1 MGFNPFKSKK
11 KIYVSSVVYNLAGD
25 YPGRPNYLRSTI
37 FGAVMGQE
45 NTGQT
50 ISQSIQ
56 SSYIKGPAI
65 KYRSWYRYVKNNL
78 TDYIALPSAVIGS
91 SSSVAAADVL
101 AAINVPAGQTAWV
114 QSAIKD
120 DADYMWW
127 AQGYMLEHY
136 PDLFNTAWAA
146 DFDSATNTVVI
157 TMASG
162 TTVRFTA
169 EGYDNNAHYVY
180 ALYTLTANDEVGPV
194 QPGDTQTSQTEPSHT
209 GFDVVSSVDSPGSQT
224 LKTTVNVRKKYANGD
239 PDYVNETS
247 SNRTVTTAGNQSV
260 YAKTEYKGQAA
271 DSDSL
276 ESLKTILNITKRP
289 TVGTTVD
296 TQTVTSSEV
305 INGESVEVTTTTT
318 TTTENVVYLYDARTD
333 TQLITSLSLKQSEV
347 FIYKLGSGGA
357 LDKYISQQE
366 DFGKFF
372 PILPIRINNTSIT
385 RYGATGNWWSGGSSK
400 YYDAIAKAYK
410 KLIGSD
416 FADIVKSV
424 EDNDNID
431 DIDYAAINFGVAL
444 NTKTDACKRYLYQFW
459 KEMIDYQSS
468 SQSDYLTWKTQALA
482 AASYQNRWNTWK
494 AAQDNPADPLYGTAE
509 PLRATVTRPNS
520 SSIRIQASQAWNS
533 WYNIVISWNYVAET
547 AHAGQA
553 WAGAKSGELKLIVTQ
568 GDPIL
573 IDSYLAG
580 IGSDSSDVSDLSDDT
595 LTIFWQVDDS
605 SYRRLDISGAYHKNI
620 VYQGKSVGTSA
631 KDALNDK
638 DESGFIVPL
647 HYGILADTPLVPATQ
662 LTAEAG
668 YITFNCYQVVKTRWY
683 QTGWF
688 KIVLVIIIIVISI
701 WTGGAAAGSVGVL
714 GTNAAVGAAIGLAGT
729 AAIVAGAALNA
740 LAAMAISAVLMR
752 VSTSI
757 FGAEVGAVVG
767 AIASMVALN
776 VAASYQSTG
785 TMAVS
790 WGDMASASNLLQ
802 ATQAVQTAYTAH
814 ATDKLKDLQ
823 QQAQDAENRYY
834 DRKEEIDAMAADL
847 MGYTGAVI
855 DPMMFTDAQN
865 FTNESAEKFLGR
877 TLMTGSDIAAL
888 THQMISDF
896 VDLSNDLNTIKT
908 L

>member
-25 YPGRPNYLRSTI
+25 YPSRPNYLRSTI

-45 NTGQT
+45 NTGSTVAQG
-50 ISQSIQ
+50 IQ
-56 SSYIKGPAI
+56 NSYIKGPAI
-65 KYRSWYRYVKNNL
+65 KYRSWYRYVANNL
-78 TDYIALPSAVIGS
+78 SDYIALPSAVIGS

-101 AAINVPAGQTAWV
+101 AALTVPDGQKAWV

-162 TTVRFTA
+162 NTVRFTA
-169 EGYDNNAHYVY
+169 EGYDVNAHYIY
-180 ALYTLTANDEVGPV
+180 ALYTLTTNDQIGPV
-194 QPGDTQTSQTEPSHT
+194 QQGTPQTDLTAEPSHT
-209 GFDVVSSVDSPGSQT
+209 GYDVVSSDNTSSQQT

-247 SNRTVTTAGNQSV
+247 SNRTVTATANQSV
-260 YAKTEYKGQAA
+260 YEKTEYKGQSA
-271 DSDSL
+271 DSDAL
-276 ESLKTILNITKRP
+276 ESLKTILNISKRP
-289 TVGTTVD
+289 TIGTTVD
-296 TQTVTSSEV
+296 TKTVTSSEV
-305 INGESVEVTTTTT
+305 INGESVEVTTITT
-318 TTTENVVYLYDARTD
+318 TTTENTVYLYDLRTD
-333 TQLITSLSLKQSEV
+333 TQTITSLSMNQSDV
-347 FIYKLGSGGA
+347 FIYKLGSGGS
-357 LDKYISQQE
+357 LDKYVSQAA

-372 PILPIRINNTSIT
+372 PVLPIRVDNHSIKN
-385 RYGATGNWWSGGSSK
+385 YGPPQLYASL
-400 YYDAIAKAYK
+400 AKAYK
-410 KLIGSD
+410 KLIGSPFD
-416 FADIVKSV
+416 ELVKSV
-424 EDNDNID
+424 EDNKNID
-431 DIDYAAINFGVAL
+431 DIDYAAMNFGVAL

-459 KEMIDYQSS
+459 KQMIDYQNS

-494 AAQDNPADPLYGTAE
+494 AAQDNPSDPLFGTAE

-520 SSIRIQASQAWNS
+520 SSIRIQANQSWNS

-553 WAGAKSGELKLIVTQ
+553 WAGAKSGELKLVVTQ

-595 LTIFWQVDDS
+595 LTIYWQVDDS

-620 VYQGKSVGTSA
+620 VYKGKSVGTSA

-647 HYGILADTPLVPATQ
+647 HYGILQDTPLVPATQ

-714 GTNAAVGAAIGLAGT
+714 GANAAVGAAIGLAGT

-776 VAASYQSTG
+776 VAASYQASG

-814 ATDKLKDLQ
+814 ATDKLKDMQ

-834 DRKEEIDAMAADL
+834 EKKDEIDAMAADL

-855 DPMMFTDAQN
+855 DPMMFTDAQT

>member
-25 YPGRPNYLRSTI
+25 YPGRPNYLRSTV

-45 NTGQT
+45 NTGST
-50 ISQSIQ
+50 VSQGIQ
-56 SSYIKGPAI
+56 NSYIKGPAI
-65 KYRSWYRYVKNNL
+65 KYRSWYRYVDKNL
-78 TDYIALPSAVIGS
+78 SGYIALPSAVIGS
-91 SSSVAAADVL
+91 SSSVAAADVS
-101 AAINVPAGQTAWV
+101 AALTVPAGQKAWV

-136 PDLFNTAWAA
+136 PELFNTAWAA

-169 EGYDNNAHYVY
+169 EGFDKNAHYVY
-180 ALYTLTANDEVGPV
+180 ALYTLTTDDEIGPV
-194 QPGDTQTSQTEPSHT
+194 QEGTPQTDLTVEPSHT
-209 GFDVVSSVDSPGSQT
+209 GYDADSSVDSPVAKT
-224 LKTTVNVRKKYANGD
+224 LKTTVNVRKSYSNGD

-247 SNRTVTTAGNQSV
+247 SNRVVTATPNESV
-260 YAKTEYKGQAA
+260 YSKTEYQGQSP

-276 ESLKTILNITKRP
+276 TSLKTILNISKRAI
-289 TVGTTVD
+289 VTTDVD
-296 TQTVTSSEV
+296 TKTTTGSET
-305 INGESVEVTTTTT
+305 IGGEVVQVTTTTT
-318 TTTENVVYLYDARTD
+318 TTTENISYVFDLRTD
-333 TQLITSLSLKQSEV
+333 TQTITSLALNESRV
-347 FIYKLGSGGA
+347 FIYRLGSGGS
-357 LDKYISQQE
+357 LDKYISQGT

-372 PILPIRINNTSIT
+372 PVLPLRIDNVSIK
-385 RYGATGNWWSGGSSK
+385 RYGPPALYT
-400 YYDAIAKAYK
+400 AVAKAYK
-410 KLIGSD
+410 KLIGSPFD
-416 FADIVKSV
+416 EMLKSV
-424 EDNDNID
+424 EDNKNID

-444 NTKTDACKRYLYQFW
+444 NTKTDACKRYVYQFW
-459 KEMIDYQSS
+459 KAMIDYQTS

-482 AASYQNRWNTWK
+482 AASYQNRWNVWK

-509 PLRATVTRPNS
+509 PLRATITRPNS
-520 SSIRIQASQAWNS
+520 SSIRIQADQAWNS

-553 WAGAKSGELKLIVTQ
+553 WAGARSGQLKLVATK

-573 IDSYLAG
+573 VDSYLAG

-595 LTIFWQVDDS
+595 LTIFWQVSDTA
-605 SYRRLDISGAYHKNI
+605 YRRLDISGAYHKNV
-620 VYQGKSVGTSA
+620 VYKGKSVGTSA
-631 KDALNDK
+631 RDALEDK

-647 HYGILADTPLVPATQ
+647 HYGILRDTPLIPATQ

-668 YITFNCYQVVKTRWY
+668 YVTFNCYQVVKTRWY

-714 GTNAAVGAAIGLAGT
+714 GANAAVGAAIGLAGT

-776 VAASYQSTG
+776 VAAGYQASG
-785 TMAVS
+785 SVAVN

-814 ATDKLKDLQ
+814 ATDKLKDMQ

-834 DRKEEIDAMAADL
+834 ENKEQIDAMTAEL

-855 DPMMFTDAQN
+855 DPMMLTDAQN
-865 FTNESAEKFLGR
+865 FSNESADKFLGR
-877 TLMTGSDIAAL
+877 TLMTGSDIATL

-896 VDLSNDLNTIKT
+896 VDLSNNLDMIKT